1 MNFNIM
7 KKETQNLIIN
17 LSNKNLLF
25 DKLTNRMR
33 KKVMLLFI
41 FAFCIANIS
50 AQEAMLDDD
59 IPRIMEVKSF
69 ISSLKS
75 SDQTAR
81 RAYSSSENVEKLLY
95 SIQPSVYLQSGDVTT
110 YGERPT
116 NLFMN
121 ISSMN
126 GLTDSRILKNNI
138 EIVTIKINNS
148 NELNSFIDLSLF
160 SSFKNLKYIQITS
173 NVPASETVFS
183 SMVQNFNAK
192 YSVFYSINKGDYN

>member
-1 MNFNIM
+1 M
-7 KKETQNLIIN
+7 KKKTQNLLFN
-17 LSNKNLLF
+17 PSNKILLF
-25 DKLTNRMR
+25 NKLTNIMR
-33 KKVMLLFI
+33 KKVMLLFVFVFSI
-41 FAFCIANIS
+41 VNIS

-59 IPRIMEVKSF
+59 VPRIMEVKSF
-69 ISSLKS
+69 ISTLKS
-75 SDQTAR
+75 SDQSAR

-95 SIQPSVYLQSGDVTT
+95 SIQPSVYLQSGDVIT

-148 NELNSFIDLSLF
+148 NELNSIIDLSLF
-160 SSFKNLKYIQITS
+160 SSFKNLKYIHITS
-173 NVPASETVFS
+173 NVPASETVIS
-183 SMVQNFNAK
+183 GLAQNFNAK
-192 YSVFYSINKGDYN
+192 YSVFYSINNGDYN

>member
-1 MNFNIM
+1 M
-7 KKETQNLIIN
+7 KKKTQNLLFN
-17 LSNKNLLF
+17 PSNKILLF
-25 DKLTNRMR
+25 NKLTNIMR
-33 KKVMLLFI
+33 KKVMLLFVFVFSI
-41 FAFCIANIS
+41 VNIS

-59 IPRIMEVKSF
+59 VPRIMEVKSF
-69 ISSLKS
+69 ISTLKS
-75 SDQTAR
+75 SEQSAR

-126 GLTDSRILKNNI
+126 GLTDSRILKNSI

-148 NELNSFIDLSLF
+148 NELNSIIDLSLF
-160 SSFKNLKYIQITS
+160 SSFKNLKYIHIS
-173 NVPASETVFS
+173 SDVPANETSFS
-183 SMVQNFNAK
+183 SMAQNFNAK